1 MIAKYDF
8 PNHVKGDT
16 TKNKQITFGF
26 DLTNAQI
33 ELQFKTQINSKP
45 SFSWSTLDNSIV
57 LTDAINGKVTLMP
70 KVIDVAPSTYMYDC
84 QVTLSDGT
92 ITTYFGGEMIIE
104 QDITN

>member
-8 PNHVKGDT
+8 PNHTKGDS
-16 TKNKQITFGF
+16 TKNKQITFGI
-26 DLTNAQI
+26 DLTGAKV
-33 ELQFKTQINSKP
+33 ELQFKTQINSKS
-45 SFSWSTLDNSIV
+45 SFSWTTQDNSIIV
-57 LTDAINGKVTLMP
+57 NDAINGVITLVT
-70 KVIDVAPSTYMYDC
+70 KVIDVAPATYMYDC